1 MAMRKEA
8 ILTLQ
13 VDVELHDAFMAAAK
27 ASHRPAS
34 QIIRDMMLDF
44 VRHQEA
50 DPEYIAFL
58 QSKVGLA
65 RSQIA
70 SGNSLSD
77 DEVEQ
82 EFAAKRAAISNRRR

>member
-34 QIIRDMMLDF
+34 QIIRDMMRDF
-44 VRHQEA
+44 IAQQEA
-50 DPEYIAFL
+50 NPDYVAFL
-58 QSKVGLA
+58 QRKVDLA

-70 SGNSLSD
+70 SGDTLSD
-77 DEVEQ
+77 EEVER
-82 EFAAKRAAISNRRR
+82 EFAEKRTAISNGRR

>member
-1 MAMRKEA
+1 MSKDA

-34 QIIRDMMLDF
+34 QIIRDMMRDF
-44 VRHQEA
+44 VGQQGSNP
-50 DPEYIAFL
+50 DYVAFL
-58 QSKVGLA
+58 QRKADLA

-70 SGNSLSD
+70 SGDTLSD
-77 DEVEQ
+77 EEVER
-82 EFAAKRAAISNRRR
+82 EFAEKRTAISSGRR